1 MNMSEKEKP
10 LPQPPSTPFGFRKR
24 FEQQGDCSRLIA
36 DQLAMAMA
44 EGKLD
49 EYIKQ
54 EMPDNEHARKL
65 TQMMMGMSGMAGMP
79 LPGLEQASEENT
91 GNKPSENRSGAATSE
106 LKSPLQVPEDLV
118 KAALDGDIKGLMQM
132 LRREHEKT
140 SPGTI
145 ATATHLDT
153 QHTQGLDAG
162 HGVNPSIEKEIV
174 DALSVIAGD
183 NGLTMDWL
191 ILRALKLYVQEY
203 KKTGRL

>member
-1 MNMSEKEKP
+1 MPEKEKP
-10 LPQPPSTPFGFRKR
+10 LPQPPSTPFGLRKK
-24 FEQQGDCSRLIA
+24 FEQQGDGSQLIA

-79 LPGLEQASEENT
+79 IPGLEQASEEDT
-91 GNKPSENRSGAATSE
+91 ENKPSVNSGGAATSE
-106 LKSPLQVPEDLV
+106 VKSPAQAPEDLV

-140 SPGTI
+140 RS
-145 ATATHLDT
+145 ATAATSAHLDIR
-153 QHTQGLDAG
+153 HTQSLDAG
-162 HGVNPSIEKEIV
+162 QDVQPSIEKEIV
-174 DALSVIAGD
+174 EALAAIAGD
-183 NGLTMDWL
+183 NSLTMDWL
-191 ILRALKLYVQEY
+191 ILRALKLYVLEY